1 MPADKGPGV
10 DQSVVERVKA
20 LRAMNVSQQKIAD
33 QLDISIQTVRRYERR
48 PDDTPELQEARV
60 RELERCVG
68 EGYEII
74 HLAMALV
81 HDALQ
86 KKEIKGKDAAVIT
99 GIMADKTEMW
109 VGRLAPQAKDT
120 ETITFKFVS
129 DGPDNRPLPDAK
141 EVPYLPESVQS
152 DDMRPGSGQD
162 VLRLPGGSQNST
174 GEPEVE
180 WRNRSID
187 LPEPEGLRGPDDN
200 GGAMGRPGDP
210 ERVE

>member
-1 MPADKGPGV
+1 VPAPKGPGV
-10 DQSVVERVKA
+10 DQSIVERVKA
-20 LRAMNVSQQKIAD
+20 LRAMGTSQATIAK
-33 QLDISIQTVRRYERR
+33 QLDIHISTVRRYERR
-48 PDDTPELQEARV
+48 IDDTPELQEARV

-129 DGPDNRPLPDAK
+129 DGTDNKPLPDTG
-141 EVPYLPESVQS
+141 EVPHLPGEVQGG
-152 DDMRPGSGQD
+152 DSGD
-162 VLRLPGGSQNST
+162 RVREDLLRLPGGSQDGS
-174 GEPEVE
+174 GI
-180 WRNRSID
+180 S
-187 LPEPEGLRGPDDN
+187 
-200 GGAMGRPGDP
+200 
-210 ERVE
+210 

>member
-1 MPADKGPGV
+1 VPAPKGPGV
-10 DQSVVERVKA
+10 DQSIVERVKA
-20 LRAMNVSQQKIAD
+20 LRAMGTSQATIAK
-33 QLDISIQTVRRYERR
+33 QLDIHISTVRRYERR
-48 PDDTPELQEARV
+48 IDDTPELQEARV

-129 DGPDNRPLPDAK
+129 DGPDNRPLPDTG
-141 EVPYLPESVQS
+141 EIPHLPEPVQS
-152 DDMRPGSGQD
+152 DDMRPGSGKD
-162 VLRLPGGSQNST
+162 VLRLPGGSQDGT
-174 GEPEVE
+174 GVSQVVGSDS
-180 WRNRSID
+180 SID
-187 LPEPEGLRGPDDN
+187 VPES
-200 GGAMGRPGDP
+200 
-210 ERVE
+210 